1 MMEPNGNKRYFVL
14 AGLLLAT
21 VVAWQFGT
29 HDGANVNPFDDADAA
44 AEAAPPAV
52 RDATSSP
59 DVNDAGR
66 FVERGD
72 SWDAATRHPEAYVA
86 GQVMVRV
93 DPPMAAAVARRH
105 GSSVLR
111 DSGPAGYTALSV
123 PTNTTVG
130 DFAHELMADAFVLDV
145 APIGRIYGAGAG
157 DDPTV
162 VADYQWH
169 IDGVEQPGD
178 PTGFDLENITVAVL
192 DTGLAYEDYEGDGG
206 HGVGLSSLL
215 DTGLSDPWDFVNEDS
230 KPYDDHQHGSHI
242 ASVIASQDV
251 DGIGEVTGV
260 APAVSLMP
268 LKVLDQ
274 DNAGTELYLL
284 DALAWAAEKDADVIN
299 MSLSFA
305 EGYVGSRA
313 LSDALTAAW
322 DADIV
327 MVAAAGNQ
335 GLGIVTW
342 PAAHKRVIA
351 VGATA
356 MKSKSNTELAD
367 YSNDHPRVDLV
378 APGGAIGVDRNHDE
392 VDDGI
397 LAQTIAL
404 NDPATAQ
411 YVLYAG
417 TSQAT
422 AMVSGAAAYLLA
434 EGVHPHKVRH
444 VLQRTA
450 DRPIGDLGYIY
461 GTGAGCLDIDA
472 AVASVTAADGLDD
485 AGQLY
490 VALLPFLR
498 YTDETHGTI
507 EPVVQI
513 TVVDGVG
520 NLMSDADVY
529 GTWAGTTGNFFSCT
543 TDGSGQCVVEGTA
556 AAADTSDMAW
566 AVEIP
571 TVEHGGV
578 VYHPDAVFFA
588 DDDVAVILA
597 AMAAE
602 PEFDGSLLA
611 FYWDEEVDAD
621 LGDLVEAYFVIDT
634 GVGLGSCPLGIIFPP
649 RTLGTDYELAEFQLD
664 LDGTGLGSCPL
675 GLIAV
680 RLLTIDGSG
689 LGSCP
694 LGLPICTTKLG
705 GLGGGGLGSCPLG
718 KIQRCFLGPGGSGN
732 DAVVLDFSGEA
743 VLLGSS
749 ATSSVALEG
758 TPYGDVLGAGGW
770 VTDEGEYPGASAVT
784 GSGGVVIVPPAV
796 GMAGSGAGA
805 LTFAP

>member
-1 MMEPNGNKRYFVL
+1 MGSNGNKRYFVL
-14 AGLLLAT
+14 VGLLLAT

-29 HDGANVNPFDDADAA
+29 HEGTNINPLDDSDTAA
-44 AEAAPPAV
+44 QAAPHAV
-52 RDATSSP
+52 RVAPSTPNAD
-59 DVNDAGR
+59 DAGR
-66 FVERGD
+66 FVERHD
-72 SWDAATRHPEAYVA
+72 SWEAAARHPEAYVA
-86 GQVMVRV
+86 DQVMVRV
-93 DPPMAAAVARRH
+93 EPAMAATVAHRH
-105 GSSVLR
+105 G
-111 DSGPAGYTALSV
+111 
-123 PTNTTVG
+123 TTVVREPG
-130 DFAHELMADAFVLDV
+130 ISGYAALAVPQDSTLGEFSNELLADAFVLDA
-145 APIGRIYGAGAG
+145 APIGRIFGAG
-157 DDPTV
+157 DDAV

-169 IDGVEQPGD
+169 IDGVARPAD
-178 PTGFDLENITVAVL
+178 TSGFGLSNVKVAVL
-192 DTGLAYEDYEGDGG
+192 DTGLAYEDHAG
-206 HGVGLSSLL
+206 GVGLPSL
-215 DTGLSDPWDFVNEDS
+215 DNTNISDPWDYVNDDA

-242 ASVIASQDV
+242 ASVIASQDL
-251 DGIGEVTGV
+251 DGVGEVTGV
-260 APAVSLMP
+260 APEVTLMP
-268 LKVLDQ
+268 IKVLDQ
-274 DNAGTELYLL
+274 NNAGTELYLL
-284 DALAWAAEKDADVIN
+284 DALAWAVEKDADVIN

-313 LSDALTAAW
+313 LSDALDAAW
-322 DADIV
+322 DTEIV
-327 MVAAAGNQ
+327 TVAAAGNQ

-356 MKSKSNTELAD
+356 MKNKNHTELAD

-378 APGGAIGVDRNHDE
+378 APGGAIGADRNHDD
-392 VDDGI
+392 VDDGV

-404 NDPATAQ
+404 NDPNTPQ

-422 AMVSGAAAYLLA
+422 AMVSAAAAYLLS
-434 EGVHPHKVRH
+434 EGVHPRNVRH

-450 DRPIGDLGYIY
+450 SRPIGELGYLY
-461 GTGAGCLDIDA
+461 GTGAGCLDIEA
-472 AVASVTAADGLDD
+472 AVDSVTAEDAVDD

-498 YTDETHGTI
+498 YTDETHAAI
-507 EPVVQI
+507 EPVVQVS
-513 TVVDGVG
+513 VVDDTGTLVPG
-520 NLMSDADVY
+520 AEVY
-529 GTWAGTTGNFFSCT
+529 GTWAGTTGNFFSCI
-543 TDGSGQCVVEGTA
+543 TDAGGQCVVEGTA
-556 AAADTSDMAW
+556 AAADTADMAW
-566 AVEIP
+566 AVEVP
-571 TVEHGGV
+571 TVTTGGV
-578 VYHPDAVFFA
+578 AYHPDAAFFA
-588 DDDVAVILA
+588 DDDVAIILA
-597 AMAAE
+597 AMADE

-675 GLIAV
+675 GLIGV
-680 RLLTIDGSG
+680 RLLTIQGGG

-694 LGLPICTTKLG
+694 LGLPTCRTKLG

-732 DAVVLDFSGEA
+732 DAVVFDFGGEA

-749 ATSSVALEG
+749 ATSSVSLEG

-770 VTDEGEYPGASAVT
+770 VTDEGEYGGASAVT

-796 GMAGSGAGA
+796 GMAGAGAGS
-805 LTFAP
+805 LTFVP